1 MNEPKDV
8 RLEIAGLKERLG
20 ELERRQRRWRW
31 TGLIAAAGVVVALM
45 FGSMSQ
51 PSRAQDDRDRGDR
64 ARSDMVV
71 AQRIAITD
79 AAGRRRMVLGL
90 VDGVGPALVIYNN
103 EGQAQLMLAGQET
116 GPAIYMYDT
125 NLKLRSRLQLNEA
138 IGPSLVFRDPAG
150 RERAILAL
158 IQERPGLSLLDAEGR
173 AIWKTP

>member
-1 MNEPKDV
+1 MNKPKDV

-31 TGLIAAAGVVVALM
+31 TGLIAAAGVVMALM

-51 PSRAQDDRDRGDR
+51 PSGAQGDR
-64 ARSDMVV
+64 ARGDTVA

-79 AAGRRRMVLGL
+79 ADGRQRMVLGL
-90 VDGVGPALVIYNN
+90 VDGVGPALVIYTN
-103 EGQAQLMLAGQET
+103 EGQAQMMLAGQET

-125 NLKLRSRLQLNEA
+125 NLKLRTRLQLNEA
-138 IGPSLVFRDPAG
+138 IGPSLVFSDPAG
-150 RERAILAL
+150 RPRAILEL
-158 IQERPGLSLLDAEGR
+158 IQEKPGLSLLDAEGR

>member
-1 MNEPKDV
+1 MNKPRDV
-8 RLEIAGLKERLG
+8 HLEIAGLKERLG

-31 TGLIAAAGVVVALM
+31 TGVIAAAGVVMALA

-51 PSRAQDDRDRGDR
+51 PSRAQGDMI
-64 ARSDMVV
+64 A

-79 AAGRRRMVLGL
+79 ADGRQRMVLGL
-90 VDGVGPALVIYNN
+90 VDGVGPALVIYTK
-103 EGQAQLMLAGQET
+103 EGQAQMMLAGQET

-138 IGPSLVFRDPAG
+138 IGPSLVFSDPAG

>member
-1 MNEPKDV
+1 MNKPKDV
-8 RLEIAGLKERLG
+8 RLEIAGLKRRLG

-31 TGLIAAAGVVVALM
+31 TGLIAAAGVVMALM
-45 FGSMSQ
+45 FASMSQ
-51 PSRAQDDRDRGDR
+51 PSRAQGE
-64 ARSDMVV
+64 MVA

-79 AAGRRRMVLGL
+79 AAGRQRMVLGL
-90 VDGVGPALVIYNN
+90 VDGVGPALVIYTN
-103 EGQAQLMLAGQET
+103 EGQAQMMLAGQET

-125 NLKLRSRLQLNEA
+125 KLTLRARLQLNEA
-138 IGPSLVFRDPAG
+138 IGPSLVFSDPAG